1 MTNKMAR
8 VVSWE
13 SEELILVDENDE
25 EVGTMSKAASHDGG
39 GVLHRAFSL
48 FLFDAKG
55 RLLLQRRAASKRLWP
70 MYWSNSVCSH
80 PRHGETIA
88 DAVERRVADELG
100 LDALSAEFI
109 YKFRYQAS
117 YEDLGSEHELCH
129 VFLGRLSGD
138 VDPNRSEIEE
148 VRFIEPG
155 ELTRDLERN
164 GSEYTPWF
172 RMEWQRLSEEFGT
185 VLARYATPRNVSA
198 GQPTY
203 R

>member
-1 MTNKMAR
+1 MTNKLAR

-25 EVGTMSKAASHDGG
+25 EIGTMSKAESHDGD

-48 FLFDAKG
+48 FLFDDRG

-80 PRHGETIA
+80 PRQGEAISE
-88 DAVERRVADELG
+88 AVERRAADELG
-100 LDALSAEFI
+100 LDKLSAEFV
-109 YKFRYQAS
+109 YKFRYRVR

-129 VFLGRLSGD
+129 VFLGRLSGGI
-138 VDPNRSEIEE
+138 DPNRSEIEA

-164 GSEYTPWF
+164 AGEYTPWF
-172 RMEWQRLSEEFGT
+172 RMEWRRLSDEFGT
-185 VLARYATPRNVSA
+185 VLARYAAPENESA
-198 GQPTY
+198 GQPT
-203 R
+203 